1 MRQRAR
7 LKVVSQP
14 ERMVLTTVK
23 GGAKARAIVAKAG
36 GRMERSVRQ
45 RHDPPRARSSG
56 PDPTIARRGHIP
68 NSYFAGSLQSPEICT
83 YLPVVTTLKPGESWG
98 SPGEAPG
105 KPGVDGR
112 WLKSSA

>member
-14 ERMVLTTVK
+14 ERVVLTTVK

-83 YLPVVTTLKPGESWG
+83 YLPVVTTLKPGESRGSLGKPRG
-98 SPGEAPG
+98 SPVSTAVG
-105 KPGVDGR
+105 
-112 WLKSSA
+112 